1 MTSNLSLICFKCI
14 YALIGIMLLIIEII
28 SERITFDT
36 SI

>member
-14 YALIGIMLLIIEII
+14 YARFGIMLLIIGIV
-28 SERITFDT
+28 SDRITFDT